1 MKTKNNHYGRKF
13 SILKILFA
21 MYKKN
26 TKTVVGSIVIKTKS
40 REIT

>member
-1 MKTKNNHYGRKF
+1 MAED

-21 MYKKN
+21 MYKKI
-26 TKTVVGSIVIKTKS
+26 TKTAVGFIVIKTKS